1 MQHILHALKYQHVPA
16 LAFYLGKIYGGDLK
30 AAGLNNK
37 ADMIVPVPLH
47 PARQRKRG
55 YNQSAEFARGLSA
68 TLNVPLNTSILVRA
82 RVTETQTRKNRLMRW
97 QNVETAFELK
107 QAKVVEGKR
116 ILLVDDVIT
125 TGATLEACG
134 QTLVKAGVA
143 SLSVAGIAYAAG

>member
-1 MQHILHALKYQHVPA
+1 
-16 LAFYLGKIYGGDLK
+16 
-30 AAGLNNK
+30 
-37 ADMIVPVPLH
+37 
-47 PARQRKRG
+47 
-55 YNQSAEFARGLSA
+55 
-68 TLNVPLNTSILVRA
+68 
-82 RVTETQTRKNRLMRW
+82 MRW